1 MPYDRPNLG
10 ALRDQAQDDINANLP
25 GIDARLRYSNL
36 GVLSEVVAAMANG
49 HYGYLDWIALNSVPF
64 TATGEFLEGWA
75 ALKNVYRKAAS
86 AAAGSGTFPANVGS
100 SIPAG
105 TVIARSDGFTYTTTG
120 DAAVVSGSITVD
132 FTADLAGVDGNAD
145 DGTTLLLVAG
155 VSGVTGD
162 GAAVG
167 AVVGGADVEAD
178 ADLRTRMLQRYAA
191 PPQGGAVTDYPGWAL
206 EVPGVTRAW
215 LKRNA
220 MGPGSLA
227 ILFMMDDAQ
236 AAHNGFPQG
245 TDGCSTYESRAT
257 PATGDQLTVANY
269 IFPLQSTI
277 ALVYA
282 VAPIPNALTITVSGL
297 SGASTAVKA
306 AISTACAAAL
316 RGAGVPGG
324 ITYLS
329 TLEAAIA
336 AVPGSI
342 GFVVTTIACTAGSII
357 GGGSVGNV
365 QSSDG
370 ALATIA
376 SVVFA

>member
-10 ALRDQAQDDINANLP
+10 ALRDQAQDDINAALP
-25 GIDARLRYSNL
+25 GVDARLRYSNEAVIAE
-36 GVLSEVVAAMANG
+36 VLAGLANG
-49 HYGYLDWIALNSVPF
+49 HYGYLDWIALNAVPF

-75 ALKNVYRKAAS
+75 ALKKVYRKPAS
-86 AAAGSGTFPANVGS
+86 YATGSAEFPATADAN
-100 SIPAG
+100 IPSG
-105 TVIARSDGFTYTTTG
+105 TVIARSDGATYTTTA
-120 DAAVVSGSITVD
+120 DADEASGTITVELR
-132 FTADLAGVDGNAD
+132 ADVAGVDGNAD
-145 DGTTLLLVAG
+145 DSTAMQLLAG
-155 VSGVTGD
+155 VSGVTGAGSAS
-162 GAAVG
+162 GAIT
-167 AVVGGADVEAD
+167 GGADVETD

-236 AAHNGFPQG
+236 AAHDGFPQG
-245 TDGCSTYESRAT
+245 TDGCSTYEPRAT

-282 VAPIPNALTITVSGL
+282 VAPIPNALTITVAGL
-297 SGASTAVKA
+297 TGASDALKT

-329 TLEAAIA
+329 VLEAAIA
-336 AVPGSI
+336 AVPGST
-342 GFVVTTIACTAGSII
+342 GFVITNIACSAGSII
-357 GGGSVGNV
+357 GGGAAGNV
-365 QSSDG
+365 QSADG
-370 ALATIA
+370 ALATIDELIF
-376 SVVFA
+376 S

>member
-36 GVLSEVVAAMANG
+36 GVIAEVVAGMANG

-75 ALKNVYRKAAS
+75 ALKNVYRKPAGY
-86 AAAGSGTFPANVGS
+86 AAGSAAFPATAGS

-105 TVIARSDGFTYTTTG
+105 TVIARSDGFTYATTA
-120 DAAVVSGSITVD
+120 DAAVVSGTITVD
-132 FTADLAGVDGNAD
+132 FMADLAGVDGNAD
-145 DGTTLLLVAG
+145 DGTAMLLVAG
-155 VSGVTGD
+155 VSGVTGN
-162 GAAVG
+162 GVTVG
-167 AVVGGADVEAD
+167 AVTGGADVELD

-227 ILFMMDDAQ
+227 VLFMMDDAQ
-236 AAHNGFPQG
+236 AAHGGFPQG
-245 TDGCSTYESRAT
+245 TDGCSTYETRAT
-257 PATGDQLTVANY
+257 PATGDQLAVANY

-282 VAPIPNALTITVSGL
+282 VAPIPNALTITIAGL
-297 SGASTAVKA
+297 SGASTALKT

-324 ITYLS
+324 ITYMS

-336 AVPGSI
+336 AVPGST
-342 GFVVTTIACTAGSII
+342 GFVITTITCSAGSII
-357 GGGSVGNV
+357 GGGSAGNV
-365 QSSDG
+365 QSDAG
-370 ALATIA
+370 ALATIN
-376 SVVFA
+376 VLNFV

>member
-10 ALRDQAQDDINANLP
+10 ALRDQAQDDINAGLP

-36 GVLSEVVAAMANG
+36 GVVADVVAGMANG

-75 ALKNVYRKAAS
+75 ALKNVYRKAAGY
-86 AAAGSGTFPANVGS
+86 ATGTGTFPASAGS
-100 SIPAG
+100 SIPSG
-105 TVIARSDGFTYTTTG
+105 TVIGRSDGFTYTTTA
-120 DAAVVSGSITVD
+120 DAAVASGVITVD
-132 FTADLAGVDGNAD
+132 FTADQAGVDGNAD
-145 DGTTLLLVAG
+145 DGTALLLIAG
-155 VSGVTGD
+155 VSGVTGN
-162 GAAVG
+162 GTAVG
-167 AVVGGADVEAD
+167 AVTGGADVETD

-227 ILFMMDDAQ
+227 VLFMMDDAQ
-236 AAHNGFPQG
+236 AAHGGFPQG
-245 TDGCSTYESRAT
+245 TDGCSTYETRAT

-282 VAPIPNALTITVSGL
+282 VAPIPNALTITVAGL
-297 SGASTAVKA
+297 SGASDALKT

-336 AVPGSI
+336 AVPGST
-342 GFVVTTIACTAGSII
+342 GFVITAITCGAGSII

-365 QSSDG
+365 QSDAG
-370 ALATIA
+370 ALATIN
-376 SVVFA
+376 VLNFV